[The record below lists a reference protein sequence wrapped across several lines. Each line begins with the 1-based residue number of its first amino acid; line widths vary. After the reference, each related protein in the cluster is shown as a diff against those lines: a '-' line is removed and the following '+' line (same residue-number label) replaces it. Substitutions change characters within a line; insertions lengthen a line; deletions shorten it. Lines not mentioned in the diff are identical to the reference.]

1 MPDNNRIV
9 ADGRERVRRACMDK
23 ITDQVRAN
31 YAGEL
36 AKASFFRRFVIRI
49 KIRRDI
55 QRELRKIAPNDAH
68 YLRT

>member
-1 MPDNNRIV
+1 MPHDHNIV
-9 ADGRERVRRACMDK
+9 ADGRERVRRAYMDK
-23 ITDQVRAN
+23 ISEQVRAK
-31 YAGEL
+31 YADEL
-36 AKASFFRRFVIRI
+36 TKVGFFRRFVIRI